1 MAIVCYQ
8 KTEVIS
14 EKKTLNVINLIE
26 IIKNSRIS
34 NKYFKT
40 KNIHLIIS
48 VKT

>member
-14 EKKTLNVINLIE
+14 EKNLNIINLIE
-26 IIKNSRIS
+26 IIKNSRSS